1 MIHLPCGYDVSQ
13 HPTIGL
19 VVGESKRLKALRFDC
34 IDQRLEYCMIG
45 ISPTYHTQHDVPKP
59 VLRFSSH
66 SSAQAR
72 WESALH

>member
-1 MIHLPCGYDVSQ
+1 MIQLPCGYDVSQ

-19 VVGESKRLKALRFDC
+19 VVGEPRRLKALHFDC
-34 IDQRLEYCMIG
+34 INQHLGYCIIG
-45 ISPTYHTQHDVPKP
+45 ISLTYHTQHDVPKP
-59 VLRFSSH
+59 VVRFSSH